1 MADSPA
7 DEFTLMDDFYMKKF
21 FDGRPDLAA
30 EILSVVLNM
39 PDLKLESAQTEK
51 LLPSYLSH
59 SAKLDVFC
67 KDADGNLFDLEFQDD
82 PTRAPLERAQF
93 YASALLM
100 EGLPKG
106 GKYRD
111 LPQIYVV
118 FITNGN
124 AIGRP
129 KPVRRFEWV
138 DVEKG
143 WKEDDADGEGDDSV
157 ENRLHITYVDAS
169 YNGYGD
175 TKMGRMVHDVMCPS
189 PVETLSPL
197 LAQRARDLKEQ
208 LKGDKELETYTQ
220 KIRREGIEEGKL
232 EGRAEGRQEGRQ
244 EGRLEGRLEGRREGR
259 LEGRQEER
267 ADMIA
272 MLVRDGSLSLEKIAK
287 MFGITV
293 DEARSYGK
301 GGRLETC

>member
-1 MADSPA
+1 MANSPA

-30 EILSVVLNM
+30 EILAPALNM
-39 PDLKLESAQTEK
+39 PGLKLDSAQTEK
-51 LLPSYLSH
+51 LLPIYLSH

-67 KDADGNLFDLEFQDD
+67 KDASGNLFDLEFQDD
-82 PTRAPLERAQF
+82 ATRAPLERAQF

-106 GKYRD
+106 GKYRE

-124 AIGRP
+124 TIGSP

-143 WKEDDADGEGDDSV
+143 WKEDGDGDEDGEDGEGDDSEGDDSV

-175 TKMGRMVHDVMCPS
+175 TRLGRMVHDVMCLS

-197 LAQRARDLKEQ
+197 LAGRARDPKEQ

-220 KIRREGIEEGKL
+220 KIRREGIEEGELK
-232 EGRAEGRQEGRQ
+232 GRQEGRQ
-244 EGRLEGRLEGRREGR
+244 EGK
-259 LEGRQEER
+259 QEER
-267 ADMIA
+267 GAMISR
-272 MLVRDGSLSLEKIAK
+272 MVRDKGLPFDVVADLL
-287 MFGITV
+287 GITV
-293 DEARSYGK
+293 DEVRSYGK
-301 GGRLETC
+301 SGRLETC